1 MFKFYNFINYYF
13 LFAVTRGLEPPP
25 HGLTV
30 RHCNLFKPRHQILLA
45 VHKGFE
51 PLSRDRQSRISYL
64 STNGPN
70 ICHLSDPLLCTGNG
84 TRTHTLLPGQQIL
97 SLSWLPITTSQHQIH
112 INSPDGFGICF
123 LKASRHLHIYYLL
136 YIR

>member
-1 MFKFYNFINYYF
+1 MHASYWKNSNTNCSMETYTFNVFVSMFSYVLLIKFIF

-70 ICHLSDPLLCTGNG
+70 ICHLNDYHCNYCTPARS
-84 TRTHTLLPGQQIL
+84 RTETQLR
-97 SLSWLPITTSQHQIH
+97 T
-112 INSPDGFGICF
+112 GF
-123 LKASRHLHIYYLL
+123 KSAA
-136 YIR
+136 